1 MSILDNIPVHIP
13 SSVSTADRAYNT
25 LPLLHEIRH
34 ALERLSREGESTI
47 LDLRAIPFPPG
58 DEQRLL
64 DYLGTGEVEAQLHAL
79 GNSLIRETRYSGV
92 WVVEHKNGDDER
104 VALQIEITSVPAILR
119 AQPED
124 IEEGLNRISS

>member
-1 MSILDNIPVHIP
+1 M
-13 SSVSTADRAYNT
+13 
-25 LPLLHEIRH
+25 
-34 ALERLSREGESTI
+34 ERLSREGESTI

-124 IEEGLNRISS
+124 IEEGLNRLTASLSADVKEDLV